1 MRPHVNM
8 STLFRHVN
16 ISPCLWLQ
24 LVTEVPM
31 GICIRNKFKLKIDRS
46 VKTPWEEYAVVAGSL
61 WWAPGL
67 RRICQDPIT
76 RSFHLLYWPSESTLS
91 RIFLFLD
98 APHTGA
104 FAGVLIRANHKTALV
119 LYCCMSHAYHTKVFL
134 NNGEKWGKLTLR
146 KFWYLWG
153 NLPRIQHVFRN
164 PNSGIHATRKTVNKL
179 ARKQLHL
186 NYVVKSLKTMMQ
198 RTANENAAILRDFVV
213 VVRTR
218 PKAIPL
224 IDNLS
229 LAPLFDTELVITEW
243 NKHGTYTVTF
253 VKNENMRMET
263 FFGLPDALT
272 FSSHKV
278 AQWYR

>member
-1 MRPHVNM
+1 MNKHNDAENRKRKCCRLKSGAHYWEPATPIISQCNGIFTDQSLFRCFSCKTGQFQSTWAPVGKDKTMRPHVNM

-134 NNGEKWGKLTLR
+134 NNGEKWGK
-146 KFWYLWG
+146 F
-153 NLPRIQHVFRN
+153 
-164 PNSGIHATRKTVNKL
+164 
-179 ARKQLHL
+179 
-186 NYVVKSLKTMMQ
+186 
-198 RTANENAAILRDFVV
+198 
-213 VVRTR
+213 
-218 PKAIPL
+218 
-224 IDNLS
+224 
-229 LAPLFDTELVITEW
+229 
-243 NKHGTYTVTF
+243 
-253 VKNENMRMET
+253 
-263 FFGLPDALT
+263 
-272 FSSHKV
+272 
-278 AQWYR
+278 